1 MGLSLTQVHS
11 NSESIKWLRNCHSGV
26 GLTRRYL
33 ADVEAAVAAEPQRY
47 ASLRFAVLDPAIQPE
62 LAERLDLRSIPSIY
76 LLRRAHWY
84 PYVDRF
90 DAPATLAAAL
100 HFAGLSFELLGIRSL
115 QSAEELHGLQ
125 QEAASSVVLFD
136 HCGWMAAAAG
146 GNETDVAQIVIEEA
160 SVSRGSPETATAI
173 PSVSEGRPRA
183 MAEAERLEA
192 VPLRPYSQRCTTD
205 TVSSRHGIHDAGAAG
220 TAANSSEVPSTLRLP
235 PKQSSGRGAKS
246 SAGHPAVEQIT
257 PQAKARLSRS
267 QRSCR
272 NNERRRFRRAHVELR
287 RLATTQAAGPTGWSF
302 GLVTDAAVTIHVD
315 AALAKEP
322 WGALL
327 HVREGG
333 QTFVFLGQSPIL
345 QFLRNVSK
353 DPVKKLTPD
362 NYGLQLSGGVP
373 ALILFI
379 DQISFP
385 DASEAAQLAVR
396 SAARHFAMQAIT
408 EASEEEGTVADVDG
422 QDKEENVQQ
431 AVLLQDAPLGAVR
444 SLAAGVVPS
453 GELLRQLAEQQ
464 GAIVVQVGGGEQ
476 GELPSTLAAQ
486 LADGGID
493 LPSLLKSLWS
503 TMAPHQHA
511 RLVGDPGEAAESADS
526 GSGRVRNEPASAGLG
541 GEVDASASNSAA
553 GKADAEAEG
562 DADADATA
570 GNHAG
575 GQASIMFDQ
584 AQEPDASFGSEQCP
598 LEPPAGAETA
608 RSATAEACEAD
619 SADRDAAEPRDGAAS
634 SMLAPLLLKF
644 FYMDGEE
651 ALLHMLESP
660 PLSSRLPCTIAILH
674 PGRQAAYLLHKCP
687 PTVEEVIA
695 FSQAA
700 LDGQLLPWVRPEA
713 EKRSAASVATR
724 PRPPRLE
731 QEVRASDG
739 VPRITPLEL
748 RALLHRPPISRS
760 AAEASR
766 GNGTSQVNG
775 QSTEDP
781 EVTLF
786 PIPSGAAS
794 RTLSLGLTSKPASH
808 IGEVPDP
815 GGPPITADAPIEA
828 EAGLRTLQETSSS
841 EPCRNDDVA
850 VLFTSP
856 GCGFCQ
862 RAERVFRE
870 IHRAMGLLLA
880 QKDGPYVPAGLTAL
894 RLQLV
899 QVECFGDRCQS
910 ALVDTDM
917 QQLELGD
924 FPSLVLF
931 GGSADH
937 PAPPSVYAGQMSV
950 RAVMDFL
957 AHQGSSSLGLLKVF
971 EKDVNSQLQSMAV
984 PVRKRPVVRG
994 TKTKQ
999 GAPVTSATEVPPET
1013 GCRQLLKSGQS
1024 QGVLGPAVLPPRGS
1038 LLVAT
1043 EALSSSWLF
1052 SKTVVLI
1059 LDSGDQPAGVI
1070 LNRQLTWQAVQP
1082 LLQQPLRT
1090 ALEAAEASVFLGGPV
1105 GSAEP
1110 GGASSLGV
1118 LTLKRGMEGFSDIL
1132 PNLSWADVDQQG
1144 LSRLNEQSDPVHFV
1158 ENGAMSSTT
1167 SNKDLSRYFF
1177 QRCMWAPGQL
1187 QDEIR
1192 KGMWAVASCA
1202 SSVIFP
1208 LSGDQGLHCGDDEVG
1223 KNEDCLW
1230 TRVLES
1236 LDRRW
1241 SAVR

>member
-1 MGLSLTQVHS
+1 MP
-11 NSESIKWLRNCHSGV
+11 RGV

-47 ASLRFAVLDPAIQPE
+47 AGLRFAVLDPAIQPE
-62 LAERLDLRSIPSIY
+62 LAERLDLRSIPSLY
-76 LLRRAHWY
+76 LLRRTHWY

-100 HFAGLSFELLGIRSL
+100 HFAGLPFELLGVRNL

-146 GNETDVAQIVIEEA
+146 GSETGVAQNVVKEA
-160 SVSRGSPETATAI
+160 NVSRGSPETATAV

-192 VPLRPYSQRCTTD
+192 VPLRPYSQRCTAD
-205 TVSSRHGIHDAGAAG
+205 TVSSRQGIHDAGADG
-220 TAANSSEVPSTLRLP
+220 TAANSSEVPSTLHLP
-235 PKQSSGRGAKS
+235 PKQSLGRGAKS
-246 SAGHPAVEQIT
+246 SAGQPAVEQMT
-257 PQAKARLSRS
+257 SQAKARLSRS

-272 NNERRRFRRAHVELR
+272 NSERRRFRRAHAELR
-287 RLATTQAAGPTGWSF
+287 RLATTQAAGPHGWSF
-302 GLVTDAAVTIHVD
+302 GLVTDAAVTTHVD

-322 WGALL
+322 WGAVV

-333 QTFVFLGQSPIL
+333 QTSVFLGQSPMM

-362 NYGLQLSGGVP
+362 NYGPQLSGCVP

-385 DASEAAQLAVR
+385 DASEAALLAVR
-396 SAARHFAMQAIT
+396 SAARHFATQAVT
-408 EASEEEGTVADVDG
+408 KASEEESTVADVDG
-422 QDKEENVQQ
+422 MDREEDVQQ
-431 AVLLQDAPLGAVR
+431 AVLLQDAHLGAMQ

-453 GELLRQLAEQQ
+453 GELLRQLAGQQ
-464 GAIVVQVGGGEQ
+464 GAIVVQVGGGEPV
-476 GELPSTLAAQ
+476 ELPSPLAAQ

-493 LPSLLKSLWS
+493 LPSLLKSLWA

-511 RLVGDPGEAAESADS
+511 RPARDPGEAAEGEQAGGLGAASVES
-526 GSGRVRNEPASAGLG
+526 GSVGLRKQTASAGLG
-541 GEVDASASNSAA
+541 DNVDA
-553 GKADAEAEG
+553 
-562 DADADATA
+562 
-570 GNHAG
+570 
-575 GQASIMFDQ
+575 
-584 AQEPDASFGSEQCP
+584 SEQCP
-598 LEPPAGAETA
+598 LEPPAGSETA
-608 RSATAEACEAD
+608 RGAPAEACEAY
-619 SADRDAAEPRDGAAS
+619 SADTEAAEPRDDAAS
-634 SMLAPLLLKF
+634 SMHVPPLLKF

-660 PLSSRLPCTIAILH
+660 PLSSRLPCTIAILR

-700 LDGQLLPWVRPEA
+700 LDGQLLPWVRPKE
-713 EKRSAASVATR
+713 EERSATSVPTQ
-724 PRPPRLE
+724 PRTPPLPE
-731 QEVRASDG
+731 QEFQASDG
-739 VPRITPLEL
+739 VPRLTPLEL
-748 RALLHRPPISRS
+748 RALLHRPPISHT
-760 AAEASR
+760 AADANR

-775 QSTEDP
+775 HSTEEP
-781 EVTLF
+781 EATLL
-786 PIPSGAAS
+786 PVPSGAAS
-794 RTLSLGLTSKPASH
+794 RTLLLGLTTKPASH
-808 IGEVPDP
+808 IGEVPGP
-815 GGPPITADAPIEA
+815 EGPPITADASTNA
-828 EAGLRTLQETSSS
+828 EAGMHVLQETSSS
-841 EPCRNDDVA
+841 EPFRNNDVA

-862 RAERVFRE
+862 RAELVFCE
-870 IHRAMGLLLA
+870 IHKAMGLLLA
-880 QKDGPYVPAGLTAL
+880 QKDWPYVPAGLTVL

-899 QVECFGDRCQS
+899 QVECFSDKCQS
-910 ALVDTDM
+910 ALVDSGM
-917 QQLELGD
+917 QLELGD

-931 GGSADH
+931 RGSADH
-937 PAPPSVYAGQMSV
+937 PEPPSVYAGQMSV
-950 RAVMDFL
+950 RAVIDFL

-971 EKDVNSQLQSMAV
+971 GKDVNSRLQSMAV
-984 PVRKRPVVRG
+984 PVRKRPGVTG

-999 GAPVTSATEVPPET
+999 KASVTGPEIPPET
-1013 GCRQLLKSGQS
+1013 GCRQLIETGQS

-1059 LDSGDQPAGVI
+1059 LDCGGQPAGVI

-1090 ALEAAEASVFLGGPV
+1090 ALEAAEGSVFLGGPV

-1118 LTLKRGMEGFSDIL
+1118 LTLKRGMEGFSEIL
-1132 PNLSWADVDQQG
+1132 PGLSWADVDQQG
-1144 LSRLNEQSDPVHFV
+1144 LSRMNEQLEPVRFV
-1158 ENGAMSSTT
+1158 ENGATAGTT
-1167 SNKDLSRYFF
+1167 SSKDLSRYFF

-1192 KGMWAVASCA
+1192 RGMWVVASCA
-1202 SSVIFP
+1202 SDVMFP
-1208 LSGDQGLHCGDDEVG
+1208 LSGDQGLLCGDDDVG

-1230 TRVLES
+1230 TRVMES
-1236 LDRRW
+1236 LDRR
-1241 SAVR
+1241 